1 MGQHYSRKNMRNRIV
16 FGLFTAALSTAF
28 ANTITLSP
36 VVTFHLLQQ
45 VTNTPCVIGDPSC
58 HNAGLAE
65 GLLPPGA
72 SSYDF
77 LSPLYLVSDIR
88 AAIGDTFWV
97 GVDVN
102 QNNTPQ
108 TLSLFT
114 MSINGTMVDSYSP
127 ASPTPIPPTAG
138 GGNGNGYADYIL
150 GNFSSLASFAPTD
163 TVQFHLIM
171 PVANAE
177 REQFFLLADPVVT
190 PEPFTMSLVGTGLLG
205 LGLVAHRRRKHS
217 KER

>member
-1 MGQHYSRKNMRNRIV
+1 MRKHIFV
-16 FGLFTAALSTAF
+16 GFFIATLSTAC

-36 VVTFHLLQQ
+36 VETFHLLQQ

-58 HNAGLAE
+58 HNDSLAE
-65 GLLPPGA
+65 AILPPGA

-77 LSPLYLVSDIR
+77 LSPLYSVSDIR
-88 AAIGDTFWV
+88 AAIGDVFWI

-102 QNNTPQ
+102 QDNNPQ
-108 TLSLFT
+108 TLSLFA
-114 MSINGTMVDSYSP
+114 MSINGSMIDSYSP

-150 GNFSSLASFAPTD
+150 KNFSSLAAFAPTD

-171 PVANAE
+171 PTANAG
-177 REQFFLLADPVVT
+177 RDQFFLLADPVAV
-190 PEPFTMSLVGTGLLG
+190 PEPITMSLVGSGLIALGLL
-205 LGLVAHRRRKHS
+205 ASRRRKPPLS
-217 KER
+217 

>member
-1 MGQHYSRKNMRNRIV
+1 MRNRLV
-16 FGLFTAALSTAF
+16 VGFFLAALSSAC

-45 VTNTPCVIGDPSC
+45 VTNNPCVIGDPSC
-58 HNAGLAE
+58 QNAGLAE
-65 GLLPPGA
+65 GILPAGA

-77 LSPLYLVSDIR
+77 LSPLYAVGGIR
-88 AAIGDTFWV
+88 AAIGDLFWI

-102 QNNTPQ
+102 QDNTPQ

-114 MSINGTMVDSYSP
+114 MSVNGSLMDSYSP

-150 GNFSSLASFAPTD
+150 RDFSSLATFAPTD
-163 TVQFHLIM
+163 TVQFHVVM
-171 PVANAE
+171 PAANAG
-177 REQFFLLADPVVT
+177 REQFFLLADPVVV
-190 PEPFTMSLVGTGLLG
+190 PEPVAMSLVGTGLIG
-205 LGLVAHRRRKHS
+205 FGLVACKRKPPLS
-217 KER
+217 

>member
-1 MGQHYSRKNMRNRIV
+1 MQAHYFPENMRNRIV
-16 FGLFTAALSTAF
+16 LGFFIAALSTAC

-58 HNAGLAE
+58 QNAVLAE
-65 GLLPPGA
+65 GILPPGA

-88 AAIGDTFWV
+88 AAIGDVFWV

-102 QNNTPQ
+102 QDNNLQ
-108 TLSLFT
+108 TLSLFS
-114 MSINGTMVDSYSP
+114 MSINRSMVDSYSP
-127 ASPTPIPPTAG
+127 PSPTPIPPTAG

-150 GNFSSLASFAPTD
+150 RNFSSLAALAPTD
-163 TVQFHLIM
+163 TVQFHVVM
-171 PVANAE
+171 PVANAG
-177 REQFFLLADPVVT
+177 QSSFFCSDPVEVRT
-190 PEPFTMSLVGTGLLG
+190 HHLVSGGNRFNQFRLFAPRDANHT
-205 LGLVAHRRRKHS
+205 
-217 KER
+217 

>member
-1 MGQHYSRKNMRNRIV
+1 MEAHYCHKNMRNRIV
-16 FGLFTAALSTAF
+16 FGFFIAALSTAF
-28 ANTITLSP
+28 ANPITLSP

-45 VTNTPCVIGDPSC
+45 VTNNPCVIGDPSC
-58 HNAGLAE
+58 QNAGLAE

-102 QNNTPQ
+102 QNNNPQ
-108 TLSLFT
+108 TLSLFA
-114 MSINGTMVDSYSP
+114 MSVNGSLIDSYSP
-127 ASPTPIPPTAG
+127 GSPTPIPPTAG

-150 GNFSSLASFAPTD
+150 SNFSSLAPFAPTD

-171 PVANAE
+171 PVANAG
-177 REQFFLLADPVVT
+177 REQFFLLADPVAV
-190 PEPFTMSLVGTGLLG
+190 PEPITMSLVGIGLLG
-205 LGLVAHRRRKHS
+205 LGLAAQRRRKPPQT
-217 KER
+217 

>member
-1 MGQHYSRKNMRNRIV
+1 MRTRIV
-16 FGLFTAALSTAF
+16 VGFFIAALSTAY

-45 VTNTPCVIGDPSC
+45 MTNTPCVIGDPSC
-58 HNAGLAE
+58 QNSVLAE
-65 GLLPPGA
+65 GILPAGA

-88 AAIGDTFWV
+88 AAIGNVFWI

-102 QNNTPQ
+102 QNDDPQ
-108 TLSLFT
+108 ALSLFT
-114 MSINGTMVDSYSP
+114 MSINGAMVDSYSP

-150 GNFSSLASFAPTD
+150 RNFTSLALYAPTD

-171 PVANAE
+171 PAANAG
-177 REQFFLLADPVVT
+177 REQFFLLADPVVV
-190 PEPFTMSLVGTGLLG
+190 PEPVTLSLVGSGLIG
-205 LGLVAHRRRKHS
+205 FGLVACSKRKPPLS
-217 KER
+217 

>member
-1 MGQHYSRKNMRNRIV
+1 MRAHYSPKNMRTRIV
-16 FGLFTAALSTAF
+16 VGFFLAALSSAH
-28 ANTITLSP
+28 ANIITLSP

-58 HNAGLAE
+58 HNANLAE
-65 GLLPPGA
+65 GILPAGA

-77 LSPLYLVSDIR
+77 LSPLYSVGDIR
-88 AAIGDTFWV
+88 AAIGNTFSI

-102 QNNTPQ
+102 QNNDPQ
-108 TLSLFT
+108 TLSLFS
-114 MSINGTMVDSYSP
+114 MSINGVLIDSYSP
-127 ASPTPIPPTAG
+127 SSPTPIPPTTG

-171 PVANAE
+171 PAANAG
-177 REQFFLLADPVVT
+177 REQFFLLADPVAV
-190 PEPFTMSLVGTGLLG
+190 PEPIAMSLVGAGLIG
-205 LGLVAHRRRKHS
+205 FGLVACRRRKPPLS
-217 KER
+217 

>member
-1 MGQHYSRKNMRNRIV
+1 MRNRIV
-16 FGLFTAALSTAF
+16 FSFFIAAMGTVF

-36 VVTFHLLQQ
+36 VVTFNLLQQ

-58 HNAGLAE
+58 HNESLAE
-65 GLLPPGA
+65 GILPAGA

-88 AAIGDTFWV
+88 AAIGDVFWV

-102 QNNTPQ
+102 QNTDPQ
-108 TLSLFT
+108 TLSLFS
-114 MSINGTMVDSYSP
+114 MSINGSMMDSYSP

-150 GNFSSLASFAPTD
+150 RNFSSLAPFTPTD
-163 TVQFHLIM
+163 TVQFHVIM
-171 PVANAE
+171 PAANAG
-177 REQFFLLADPVVT
+177 REQFFLLADPVVV
-190 PEPFTMSLVGTGLLG
+190 PEPIAMSLVGTGLIGFG
-205 LGLVAHRRRKHS
+205 LAACRKRKPPLS
-217 KER
+217 

>member
-1 MGQHYSRKNMRNRIV
+1 MRNRIV
-16 FGLFTAALSTAF
+16 FGFFIAALSTAF

-45 VTNTPCVIGDPSC
+45 VTNNPCVIGDPSC
-58 HNAGLAE
+58 QNAGLAE

-88 AAIGDTFWV
+88 AAIGNTFWV

-102 QNNTPQ
+102 QNNNPQ
-108 TLSLFT
+108 TLSLFA
-114 MSINGTMVDSYSP
+114 MSVNGSLVDSYSP

-150 GNFSSLASFAPTD
+150 SNFSSLAPFAPTD

-171 PVANAE
+171 PVANAG
-177 REQFFLLADPVVT
+177 REQFFLLADPVAV
-190 PEPFTMSLVGTGLLG
+190 PEPITMSLVGIGLLG
-205 LGLVAHRRRKHS
+205 LGLAAQRRRKPPQT
-217 KER
+217 